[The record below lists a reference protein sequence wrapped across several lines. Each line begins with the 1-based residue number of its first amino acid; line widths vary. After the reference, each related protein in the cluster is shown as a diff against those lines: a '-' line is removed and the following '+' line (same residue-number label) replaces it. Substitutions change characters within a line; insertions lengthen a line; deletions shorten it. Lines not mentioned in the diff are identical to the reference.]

1 MITQLKKAE
10 QNKVD
15 TLINLLE
22 KESAIGDKLRG
33 MALRMHESET
43 NFRAY
48 EKLEKKQEKIFF
60 QFSEKYKKLPHHCA
74 PAIEAYCYN
83 WEDFQEN

>member
-1 MITQLKKAE
+1 MTQLKKAE

-15 TLINLLE
+15 TLINLL
-22 KESAIGDKLRG
+22 KRESAIGDRLRG
-33 MALRMHESET
+33 MASRMHESEK

-48 EKLEKKQEKIFF
+48 GKLEEKQEKIFA
-60 QFSEKYKKLPHHCA
+60 QFSEKYKNLPQHCS

-83 WEDFQEN
+83 WEDFQED